1 MTLKLIAI
9 VLPLVA
15 ITLTMTIV
23 LWMQA
28 KEPNAQD
35 R

>member
-1 MTLKLIAI
+1 MTPQLIAI

-28 KEPNAQD
+28 KDTNAQD